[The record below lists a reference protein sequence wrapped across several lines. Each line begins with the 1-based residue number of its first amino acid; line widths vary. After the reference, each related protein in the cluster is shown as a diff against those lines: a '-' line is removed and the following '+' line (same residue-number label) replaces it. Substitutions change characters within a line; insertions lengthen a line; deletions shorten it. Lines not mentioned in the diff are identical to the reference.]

1 MMRFVGAAIGTAA
14 VAAAW
19 PDGLA
24 WLFGGTAAVAV
35 LGLVL
40 SFLGRRLPDAAEPL
54 RRA

>member
-1 MMRFVGAAIGTAA
+1 MMRFVGAALGTAA

-24 WLFGGTAAVAV
+24 WLFGGTAAIAA

-40 SFLGRRLPDAAEPL
+40 SFVGREMPAA
-54 RRA
+54 

>member
-1 MMRFVGAAIGTAA
+1 

-40 SFLGRRLPDAAEPL
+40 SFLGREMSEPAA
-54 RRA
+54 